1 LFLIFIN
8 NRDCGTTNW
17 LLKFADD
24 GKLFGKVQSDLDTIS
39 FQEDLQRLLDW
50 AKEWEMEFDVD
61 ECKVMRIGNSN
72 KNSKYYMDK
81 NELEKA
87 QEEKDLG
94 VLITND
100 LKASSQCVQARN
112 KTNRVLGMIHRTIIY
127 KTKDVLLRLYK
138 SLVRPHVEY
147 CTPVSSHCYQKKN
160 KLLIERVQQRFTR
173 MVPGLTILPYGEK
186 LEHLGLWRVW
196 NNNNTNNRCTAL
208 CP

>member
-50 AKEWEMEFDVD
+50 AKEWEMKFDVE

-81 NELEKA
+81 KELEKA

-147 CTPVSSHCYQKKN
+147 CTPVSSHCYQKK
-160 KLLIERVQQRFTR
+160 TS
-173 MVPGLTILPYGEK
+173 Y
-186 LEHLGLWRVW
+186 
-196 NNNNTNNRCTAL
+196 
-208 CP
+208 